1 MYVTAFGMKFD
12 VAKIIIIFQRKEG
25 RKKMNVGFISL
36 GCSKNLVD
44 TEMMIGIFKENEFN
58 IVNNPKIADVIVINT
73 CGFIESAKE
82 EAINTILEMAEYKKT
97 GRCKVLIATGCLVE
111 RYKEDLEKALPE
123 VDIFLKYSDYAEEK
137 GNSSVVFAKVLKE
150 VYDKIENK
158 KNVKLVDTDLNFMN
172 RVITTGEQYSYIRIA
187 EGCSNRCTY
196 CAIPYIRGNFVS
208 RKMEDIIEEAKQIV
222 ATGRRELI
230 LIAQDTS
237 KYGKDIYGEPKL
249 AELLTEL
256 CKIKDLKWVRFLYT
270 YPEDI
275 TDELIKVVK
284 ENDKICKYFDIPIQH
299 ISDTVLK
306 RMNRKCTGQ
315 SIKNTISKLRREIPD
330 VVIRTT
336 LMVGFPGE
344 TQEDFDKL
352 YEFVKETKFDKLG
365 AFTYSK
371 EDGTPA
377 SRLKEQIHPMTKK
390 SRYNK
395 IMKLQQEI
403 SKENERKNIGR
414 ELEILIEGITP
425 DKKYYVGRSYMD
437 VPDIDG
443 VAYVK
448 NTSNEDLI
456 GEYVK
461 ARVVDVKD
469 YDLILVEK

>member
-1 MYVTAFGMKFD
+1 
-12 VAKIIIIFQRKEG
+12 
-25 RKKMNVGFISL
+25 MNVGFVSL
-36 GCSKNLVD
+36 GCSKNLID
-44 TEMMIGIFKENEFN
+44 TEATIGKFKENNFN
-58 IVNNPKIADVIVINT
+58 IVNDEKKADIIVVNT
-73 CGFIESAKE
+73 CGFIDSAKE
-82 EAINTILEMAEYKKT
+82 EAINTILEMAEYKK
-97 GRCKVLIATGCLVE
+97 GRCKYLIAMGCLVQ
-111 RYKEDLEKALPE
+111 RYYDDLIKLLPE
-123 VDIFLKYSDYAEEK
+123 VDLFIKIDEYNQLWDKVEDLVKRNIVNKSETKAITKITEIPQMPMFEQGEFLDR
-137 GNSSVVFAKVLKE
+137 VV
-150 VYDKIENK
+150 
-158 KNVKLVDTDLNFMN
+158 
-172 RVITTGEQYSYIRIA
+172 TTGKNFAYLKIG
-187 EGCSNRCTY
+187 EGCSNNCTY
-196 CAIPYIRGNFVS
+196 CAIPYIRGAFVS
-208 RKMEDIIEEAKQIV
+208 RKIEDILEEAEMLVKS
-222 ATGRRELI
+222 GRKELI

-237 KYGKDIYGEPKL
+237 KYGIDIYGKPQL
-249 AELLTEL
+249 AKLLTEL
-256 CKIKDLKWVRFLYT
+256 CKIKDLKWIRFLYT

-275 TDELIKVVK
+275 TDELIEVVK
-284 ENDKICKYFDIPIQH
+284 KEDKICKYFDMPIQH
-299 ISDTVLK
+299 ISDRVLK

-315 SIKNTISKLRREIPD
+315 SIKNTISKLRKEIPD

-344 TQEDFDKL
+344 TQEDFEKL

-403 SKENERKNIGR
+403 SKENEKKNIGR

-448 NTSNEDLI
+448 NTSNEDLVGKYI
-456 GEYVK
+456 K
-461 ARVVDVKD
+461 AEVIDVKD